1 MTLFDLPG
9 IQADMRLVDR
19 YMMEFLPAEQERG
32 KMGEIISAVMS
43 AKGKRYRPL
52 LLLLAGRCGPNFQAS
67 RERLCKLGAI
77 VELVHMASLIH
88 DDIVDD
94 SPLRRGQQTIQSRFG
109 KDMAVYTGDMMLG
122 RIMSILFRE
131 DLGKAGAL
139 LGSTIEDMCRGEVGQ
154 FDSRFCLD
162 GSVEKYLD
170 NIYGKTVSLFVTA
183 CRIGAMES
191 GCDEKLTD
199 ALAMYGLHLG
209 YLFQLRDDML
219 DFVSDEE
226 QEGKPTHMDFREG
239 VFTLPVL
246 YALAHRDY
254 WETVKELASLAER
267 GQFTSHNTDKL
278 DWAVRYSGG
287 LSATV
292 AQIDAHQHEAE
303 RLAKVLPVPEI
314 TRAFMEILKRL
325 ELPIWQRQYAA
336 LACVDQ
342 AV

>member
-77 VELVHMASLIH
+77 VELVHMASLVH

-94 SPLRRGQQTIQSRFG
+94 SPLRRGQRTIQSRFG

-139 LGSTIEDMCRGEVGQ
+139 LGSTIEDMCRGEIGQ
-154 FDSRFCLD
+154 FDSRFRVD
-162 GSVEKYLD
+162 GGIENYLD
-170 NIYGKTVSLFVTA
+170 NIYGKTVALFVTA

-191 GCDEKLTD
+191 GCGETVADS
-199 ALAMYGLHLG
+199 LAMYGLHLG

-226 QEGKPTHMDFREG
+226 TEGKPTHMDFREG

-246 YALAHRDY
+246 YALANRDY
-254 WETVKELASLAER
+254 REAVKELAALAEC
-267 GQFTSHNTDKL
+267 GQFTDRNTDKL

-287 LSATV
+287 LASTV
-292 AQIDAHQHEAE
+292 AQVDAHQQEAD
-303 RLAKVLPVPEI
+303 RLADTLPVPEI
-314 TRAFMEILKRL
+314 RSAFKEILKRL
-325 ELPIWQRQYAA
+325 ELPVRQRQIAT
-336 LACVDQ
+336 LACVEQ